1 MNQFESQFESYFDK
15 LAIVILKFTD
25 RFHQDQLTRS
35 YQIAM
40 EWNNGMEQSDS
51 HVFNAIT
58 KLRNNKKQRNENSIY
73 KYILKTVDSLAAE
86 QA

>member
-1 MNQFESQFESYFDK
+1 
-15 LAIVILKFTD
+15 
-25 RFHQDQLTRS
+25 
-35 YQIAM
+35 M